1 MCSWLSWYRALT
13 GWARRLVSCL
23 GSPVQSQ
30 AGSLH
35 LHQGAGVLEWGWWLL
50 SFTETH
56 EFWWSK
62 ILEGRQFKRCILFIS
77 LPHPP
82 MLPHL
87 ESSSIPNSSTTLRNQ
102 DKTKEKV
109 TEQYTPYHLG
119 VFRRSAYRNVSYCNV
134 SYPPFWTLLS
144 LSSEATI

>member
-35 LHQGAGVLEWGWWLL
+35 LHQGAGILEWGWWLL

-56 EFWWSK
+56 EFWWAGS
-62 ILEGRQFKRCILFIS
+62 LRHVFHLFLS
-77 LPHPP
+77 PHPP

-87 ESSSIPNSSTTLRNQ
+87 ESSSIPNSSKTLRNQ
-102 DKTKEKV
+102 DKTKKKV
-109 TEQYTPYHLG
+109 IEQYTPYDLG